1 MGKKVD
7 NNKSRPV
14 KVTMD
19 NSVVVSELLRK
30 SRDLKKSQHHS
41 AVYLKPDRT
50 LDQRRKHRELVSE
63 LKQSIIDSPNKRHF
77 IRNGEV
83 FHEETVPTETVDE
96 PEKSASS
103 VSGVT
108 KKKEKVRKILLPH
121 YIAAN
126 RRPSRGCVSPV
137 TTDSSDCD

>member
-1 MGKKVD
+1 M
-7 NNKSRPV
+7 KSPYSKLKEWERRLTTTRPV
-14 KVTMD
+14 TVTMD
-19 NSVVVSELLRK
+19 NSVVDSELLRK

-50 LDQRRKHRELVSE
+50 LDQRRKQREFVSG

-83 FHEETVPTETVDE
+83 CHEETVPLPTETVDE

-103 VSGVT
+103 V
-108 KKKEKVRKILLPH
+108 P
-121 YIAAN
+121 
-126 RRPSRGCVSPV
+126 
-137 TTDSSDCD
+137 